1 MKFLLQSED
10 SEIKNIEI
18 WMAKRIIDEAPKIYD
33 LSYEIKDIKDI
44 TEGEVR
50 NNDIIPVGSIQF
62 CEKALG
68 GRMYPVEVPPI
79 MRNNFNLGR
88 EYKIVRTNKIK
99 SHTFCFIK
107 RVDRLKSELTMRA
120 ITDEAT
126 KEFEGEIYQISEYV
140 EFVAEYRIIVLGE
153 EIVHIGWYNGQQGIF
168 PDMEKVKLIVMQYVS
183 VDGRAEA
190 FTIDVGITKSN
201 NTVLIEIHPFACC
214 GTYGYSGF
222 AGTEYL
228 TALAKGWEYYKSEYN
243 KLIEVDEDWENGGVK
258 CEIAKVRNETIRVD
272 SKLDWQFESIRKLAK
287 SLNIEYSDKAENKK
301 SKIEILDDYKRKN
314 RLA

>member
-1 MKFLLQSED
+1 
-10 SEIKNIEI
+10 
-18 WMAKRIIDEAPKIYD
+18 
-33 LSYEIKDIKDI
+33 
-44 TEGEVR
+44 
-50 NNDIIPVGSIQF
+50 
-62 CEKALG
+62 
-68 GRMYPVEVPPI
+68 
-79 MRNNFNLGR
+79 
-88 EYKIVRTNKIK
+88 
-99 SHTFCFIK
+99 
-107 RVDRLKSELTMRA
+107 VDRLKSELTMRA

-222 AGTEYL
+222 AGTKYL
-228 TALAKGWEYYKSEYN
+228 TALAKGWKYYKSEYN
-243 KLIEVDEDWENGGVK
+243 KLIEVDEDWENGG
-258 CEIAKVRNETIRVD
+258 CKVQD
-272 SKLDWQFESIRKLAK
+272 SKS
-287 SLNIEYSDKAENKK
+287 
-301 SKIEILDDYKRKN
+301 
-314 RLA
+314 